1 MHYGEH
7 DGPLPE
13 IPTLDSVGTEFP
25 VLLATLVP
33 QPSIREIAA
42 NTTSSSRNGGAFH
55 LETAAITYAVL
66 WNPDDLDDPVNHVEL
81 PPDVLAAIAHPSP
94 RLPRGVVDWLQW
106 MRFPTAY
113 EAVQTVLPRDGRS
126 IADELA
132 LHMRNVIG
140 NAFRAERDPT
150 PQEPDTFL
158 APPAAAAAVDASVIV
173 DGAVVGCVEIAD
185 EHVLGLG
192 VGLGDAIA
200 LLVLPK
206 HLLPL
211 LRVEVVRRPR
221 PSPASA
227 GQAA

>member
-1 MHYGEH
+1 MHFAEH

-13 IPTLDSVGTEFP
+13 PPTVDSVSAEFP

-33 QPSIREIAA
+33 QPNIREIAA
-42 NTTSSSRNGGAFH
+42 STTSSSRDGRAFH
-55 LETAAITYAVL
+55 LETAAITYAIF

-81 PPDVLAAIAHPSP
+81 PPDVRAAIAHPSP
-94 RLPRGVVDWLQW
+94 RLPPGVVDWLPG
-106 MRFPTAY
+106 MRFPNAY

-132 LHMRNVIG
+132 LHMRNVVG
-140 NAFRAERDPT
+140 NTFRKQRDPT
-150 PQEPDTFL
+150 PHEPDSFVD
-158 APPAAAAAVDASVIV
+158 PPSASDAMDASVIV
-173 DGAVVGCVEIAD
+173 DGEVVGCVGIAD

-206 HLLPL
+206 HLLPV
-211 LRVEVVRRPR
+211 LRVELVRRPR
-221 PSPASA
+221 PAPR
-227 GQAA
+227 